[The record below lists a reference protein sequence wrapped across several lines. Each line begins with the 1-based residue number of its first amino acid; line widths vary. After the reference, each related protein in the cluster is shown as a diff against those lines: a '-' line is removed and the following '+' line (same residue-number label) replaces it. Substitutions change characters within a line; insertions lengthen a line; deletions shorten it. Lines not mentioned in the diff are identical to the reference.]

1 MYVEIK
7 LTSFQIS
14 WLEKFQIRQSL
25 TILIFYYLIP
35 CVGT

>member
-7 LTSFQIS
+7 LTSFQIF
-14 WLEKFQIRQSL
+14 WLEKFQIHQSL
-25 TILIFYYLIP
+25 TILIFCYLIS

>member
-7 LTSFQIS
+7 ITSFQIF
-14 WLEKFQIRQSL
+14 WLEKFQIHQSL